1 MRVNQVPSMIELG
14 RFGRNEA
21 HILIGAL
28 AAQGIPAVALD
39 ANASI
44 ADGSDLFIPTR
55 VMIDDDDA
63 AAARAILTA
72 AAR

>member
-1 MRVNQVPSMIELG
+1 MTMVELG

-28 AAQGIPAVALD
+28 AAQGIAAVAFD

-55 VMIDDDDA
+55 VLVEEDDQVAAREIVA
-63 AAARAILTA
+63 AAAR
-72 AAR
+72 

>member
-1 MRVNQVPSMIELG
+1 MIELG
-14 RFGRNEA
+14 KFSRNEA

-28 AAQGIPAVALD
+28 EAQGIPAVAFD

-55 VMIDDDDA
+55 VLVDEDDETAAREIIA
-63 AAARAILTA
+63 AAAR
-72 AAR
+72 